1 MNTDKK
7 KIIDLFNKNVRG
19 KSSDTNAANV
29 KHAGKEGHWL
39 ETQMGIARNASNTP
53 DLFGYEM
60 KNHTSQKTTFGD
72 WSASCYIW
80 HDKTFEI
87 QRDDFL
93 RIFGKPNLKKG
104 GRYSWSGEPI
114 PKIDQYNNFGQILL
128 IDDEQNIVIEYSFSH
143 DQRENK
149 STLIPSSMQQEHL
162 ILARWNRDWMK
173 AKVERKFNQKG
184 WFKCLKN
191 NEGVYSKIVFGEP
204 MTYENWLEGVREGLI
219 FFDSG
224 MYQTNPRNYSQWRA
238 YNAYWDNLVIESY

>member
-1 MNTDKK
+1 
-7 KIIDLFNKNVRG
+7 
-19 KSSDTNAANV
+19 
-29 KHAGKEGHWL
+29 
-39 ETQMGIARNASNTP
+39 
-53 DLFGYEM
+53 
-60 KNHTSQKTTFGD
+60 
-72 WSASCYIW
+72 
-80 HDKTFEI
+80 
-87 QRDDFL
+87 
-93 RIFGKPNLKKG
+93 
-104 GRYSWSGEPI
+104 
-114 PKIDQYNNFGQILL
+114 
-128 IDDEQNIVIEYSFSH
+128 
-143 DQRENK
+143 
-149 STLIPSSMQQEHL
+149 MQQEHL